1 MSRAWNK
8 LRAPSNKAR
17 MGTSGLRLIGV
28 NERTKNSMPG
38 NFTGKLLVQWIET
51 KCKLRQQ
58 IRAREVKFQQA
69 LRPTEEQKNPG
80 NPATQPA

>member
-1 MSRAWNK
+1 
-8 LRAPSNKAR
+8 
-17 MGTSGLRLIGV
+17 
-28 NERTKNSMPG
+28 MPR
-38 NFTGKLLVQWIET
+38 NFTGKLLVQWIQT